1 MLFIFEKYGIIKI
14 TSMSKTMEVIKMAE
28 KSGLSINIDVI
39 ESMASM
45 AAVEVAGV
53 DSLAARSIDLKKAV
67 SGKSV
72 FKAVKAE
79 MKNGAVIINLYI
91 RLTKDANA
99 REVAEAVQENVKEKV
114 QTMTGNAIKSV
125 NVYVA
130 DVVMEDEQE

>member
-1 MLFIFEKYGIIKI
+1 
-14 TSMSKTMEVIKMAE
+14 MAE
-28 KSGLSINIDVI
+28 KSGLSINVEVI

-45 AAVEVAGV
+45 AALEVAGV
-53 DSLAARSIDLKKAV
+53 DSLAAKSLDLKKAV

-79 MKNGAVIINLYI
+79 MKNGAISINVYI
-91 RLTKDANA
+91 RLAKDANA

-114 QTMTGNAIKSV
+114 QTMTGNAITSV

-130 DVVMEDEQE
+130 DIVMDEE